1 MICTCIYIFF
11 FQNFQGQSNLLFKIL
26 SSVRSHNA
34 SPHLAQ
40 LLLRLDFNRYFSIAG
55 GQLGRYFKQ
64 LFEIYNIHVTHYNRW
79 WYLNQ
84 YNERNSLKS
93 CLSTCIFSWTGILL
107 SCEYLLLVSVFFIL
121 LVALHDLKSF
131 FN

>member
-1 MICTCIYIFF
+1 VSNHTVVGFTTTCAISAQSKNLFY

-55 GQLGRYFKQ
+55 GLLGRY
-64 LFEIYNIHVTHYNRW
+64 
-79 WYLNQ
+79 
-84 YNERNSLKS
+84 
-93 CLSTCIFSWTGILL
+93 
-107 SCEYLLLVSVFFIL
+107 
-121 LVALHDLKSF
+121 D
-131 FN
+131 

>member
-1 MICTCIYIFF
+1 MFNCLPFCSVFLLTKNIFY

-55 GQLGRYFKQ
+55 GLLGRY
-64 LFEIYNIHVTHYNRW
+64 
-79 WYLNQ
+79 
-84 YNERNSLKS
+84 
-93 CLSTCIFSWTGILL
+93 
-107 SCEYLLLVSVFFIL
+107 
-121 LVALHDLKSF
+121 D
-131 FN
+131 